1 MKITKINQQVN
12 HRDRYSIFIDGKYL
26 FSLSETTLLN
36 QKLFSGQLIDSQQLA
51 ALIKLSKDDKTYLN
65 ALRYLALRPRSVW
78 ELQSYLKHKQVD
90 EVSSKE
96 ILNKL
101 SDVGLLNDEA
111 FARSWVENRRLL
123 KPSSKRRLS
132 LELRQKRIDEQII
145 QKVLGDDEDEEQTA
159 ISQLIN
165 KKRRQAKY
173 RDDKLKLMQYLSR
186 QGFDY
191 VDIKAALADKPTDA

>member
-65 ALRYLALRPRSVW
+65 ALRYIALRPRSIW
-78 ELQSYLKHKQVD
+78 ELQDYLKRKQVD

-101 SDVGLLNDEA
+101 SDVGLLDDEA
-111 FARSWVENRRLL
+111 FARSWVESRRLL

-132 LELRQKRIDEQII
+132 LELRQKRIEEQTI
-145 QKVLGDDEDEEQTA
+145 QKVLRDDEVEEQTA
-159 ISQLIN
+159 INQLIN

-173 RDDKLKLMQYLSR
+173 RTDKLKLMQYLSR

-191 VDIKAALADKPTDA
+191 ADIKAALADKPTDG

>member
-12 HRDRYSIFIDGKYL
+12 RRDRYSIFIDGKYL
-26 FSLSETTLLN
+26 FSLSETTQLN
-36 QKLFSGQLIDSQQLA
+36 QKLFSGQLIDNQQLA
-51 ALIKLSKDDKTYLN
+51 ALIKLSKSDKTYLN
-65 ALRYLALRPRSVW
+65 ALRFVALRPRSIW
-78 ELQSYLKHKQVD
+78 ELQDYLKRKQVD
-90 EVSSKE
+90 EVSSEK

-101 SDVGLLNDEA
+101 SDIGLLNDES
-111 FARSWVENRRLL
+111 FAHSWVENRRLL

-145 QKVLGDDEDEEQTA
+145 QKVLGDDLVEEQTA
-159 ISQLIN
+159 ISQLIS

-173 RDDKLKLMQYLSR
+173 RNDKLKLMQYLSR

-191 VDIKAALADKPTDA
+191 ADIKSALSDKMLDD